1 MKIGIT
7 FDLRQEYLLL
17 GYSLEDTVEL
27 DREDTVDAIEEILR
41 GLGFQTDRIGNV
53 RRLVERLA
61 SGDRWDLVFNIA
73 EGLLGFGR
81 EAQVPALLEAYGIPC
96 TFSDSLVCAVA
107 LHKGLTNQVVRG
119 HGIPTADFQIVSSE
133 EELFNVNLPFPL
145 FLKPVA
151 EGTSK
156 GVSATNRVEHQAQLL
171 DVGRRLLYTYRQ
183 PVLVETYLPG
193 REFTVGLIGTG
204 PKARAIGAMEVVLLD
219 RAEQGAYSYDNKAY
233 YEDRVEYRLGGADD
247 PEVAEALDVAVRAW
261 RALGCRD
268 AGRVDLRSGADG
280 HPRFLEVN
288 PLAGMN
294 PDISDLPILCRLAG
308 VPYRDLI
315 AGIVQSA
322 LERVPDTAGRGLALH
337 APALA
342 LPASDP
348 LPSQGDLFPTPTPAS
363 AYRGRQR
370 PKVLFLHERIETG
383 APADR
388 QDLRHEMDYLAGILR
403 NLGYDVATHPISLDL
418 RSVSRAVQR
427 IRPDVVF
434 NLAETVDGQGR
445 LVHLAPAIL
454 DRLGVPYT
462 GNGTEAMFLTS
473 NKLVAKEV
481 MRQAGIPTPRAA
493 TLEQVFHGDVDLSV
507 PCIIKSVWE
516 EASVGLDEDSVIR
529 DRERLKDELLRRL
542 PELGGAGFVEEYV
555 DGREFNL
562 SLLSAPGGPR
572 VLPVAEMRFEDW
584 PEGKDRV
591 VGYRA
596 KWDPDSFE
604 YGHTVR
610 SFTIQAADEPLVRR
624 LVTIALRCWERFG
637 LRGYARVDF
646 RVSPDGS
653 PTVLEINANPC
664 LSPDGGFMAAAHEAL
679 LSPEQVLTLILGDL
693 NRPRPSAAIPITSS
707 RMRRRNVLST
717 GPGASSATRSQILQ
731 GRKPRSL

>member
-1 MKIGIT
+1 MKVGIT

-27 DREDTVDAIEEILR
+27 DREDTVDGIEEVLR
-41 GLGFQTDRIGNV
+41 DLGFQTDRIGNV

-73 EGLLGFGR
+73 EGMRGFGR

-96 TFSDSLVCAVA
+96 TFSDSLVCALA
-107 LHKGLTNQVVRG
+107 LHKGLTNQVVRA
-119 HGIPTADFQIVSSE
+119 HGIPTADFWLVSSE
-133 EELFNVNLPFPL
+133 EELFNLDRPFPL

-156 GVSATNRVEHQAQLL
+156 GVSARNLVNSKTELIE
-171 DVGRRLLYTYRQ
+171 VGRHLLYSYRQ

-219 RAEQGAYSYDNKAY
+219 RAEPGVYSYYNKAY
-233 YEDRVEYRLGGADD
+233 YEDRVEYRLGDLAD
-247 PEVAEALDVAVRAW
+247 PEVAEAVDVAMRAW
-261 RALGCRD
+261 RVLGCRD

-288 PLAGMN
+288 PLAGLN
-294 PDISDLPILCRLAG
+294 PEVSDLSILCRLAG
-308 VPYRDLI
+308 VSYRDLI
-315 AGIVQSA
+315 AAIVQSA
-322 LERVPDTAGRGLALH
+322 LERVPGAGITSPAIQV
-337 APALA
+337 PALSPSDSHA
-342 LPASDP
+342 QGELFTQVPA
-348 LPSQGDLFPTPTPAS
+348 PAS

-370 PKVLFLHERIETG
+370 PKVLLLHERIEPN
-383 APADR
+383 APPDR
-388 QDLRHEMDYLAGILR
+388 QDLRNEMDFLGGILR
-403 NLGYDVATHPISLDL
+403 NLGYDVTTHAITLDL
-418 RSVSRAVQR
+418 RSVVRAVQR

-445 LVHLAPAIL
+445 LVHLAPAVL

-473 NKLVAKEV
+473 NKMVAKEV
-481 MRQAGIPTPRAA
+481 MRQSGIPTPRAA
-493 TLEQVFHGDVDLSV
+493 SLEQVVRGDVDISV

-529 DRERLKDELLRRL
+529 DRSRLPDELLQRL
-542 PELGGAGFVEEYV
+542 PQLGGCGFVEEYV
-555 DGREFNL
+555 EGREFNV

-584 PEGKDRV
+584 PEGKERV

-604 YGHTVR
+604 YAHTVR
-610 SFTIQAADEPLVRR
+610 SFAVAAADEPLIRR

-646 RVSPDGS
+646 RVAPDGS
-653 PTVLEINANPC
+653 PYVLEINANPC
-664 LSPDGGFMAAAHEAL
+664 LSPDGGFMAAAQEAL
-679 LSPEQVLTLILGDL
+679 LSPEQVLTLILADL
-693 NRPRPSAAIPITSS
+693 NRPRPSLAIPITSP
-707 RMRRRNVLST
+707 RMRSAKRTV
-717 GPGASSATRSQILQ
+717 GAGLYSAVRTQILQ

>member
-27 DREDTVDAIEEILR
+27 DREDTVDAIEEVLR
-41 GLGFQTDRIGNV
+41 DLGFQTDRIGNV
-53 RRLVERLA
+53 RRLVDRLA
-61 SGDRWDLVFNIA
+61 GGDRWDLVFNIA
-73 EGLLGFGR
+73 EGVRGFGR

-96 TFSDSLVCAVA
+96 TFSDSVVCALA

-119 HGIPTADFQIVSSE
+119 HGIPTADFRVISSE
-133 EELFNVNLPFPL
+133 EELFEVNLPFPL

-156 GVSATNRVEHQAQLL
+156 GVSGTNRVEDRARLL

-193 REFTVGLIGTG
+193 REFTVGLVGTG
-204 PKARAIGAMEVVLLD
+204 AKARAIGAMEVVLLD
-219 RAEQGAYSYDNKAY
+219 RAEPGAYSYDNKAY
-233 YEDRVEYRLGGADD
+233 YEDRVEYRLGSPDD
-247 PEVAEALDVAVRAW
+247 PEVAEVLDVALRAW

-268 AGRVDLRSGADG
+268 AGRVDLRSGVDG

-308 VPYRDLI
+308 VTYRDLI

-322 LERVPDTAGRGLALH
+322 LERVPEAVPRGIALQAPTLGGTALE
-337 APALA
+337 P
-342 LPASDP
+342 PTK
-348 LPSQGDLFPTPTPAS
+348 QGDLFPTPAPAS
-363 AYRGRQR
+363 SYRGRQR
-370 PKVLFLHERIETG
+370 PKVLILHERIETG

-388 QDLRHEMDYLAGILR
+388 QDLRREMDYLANILR
-403 NLGYDVATHPISLDL
+403 NLGYDVASHPVSLDL
-418 RSVSRAVQR
+418 RSVGRAVAR

-445 LVHLAPAIL
+445 LVYLAPAIL

-473 NKLVAKEV
+473 NKLVAKEI
-481 MRQAGIPTPRAA
+481 MRQAGVPTPRAA
-493 TLEQVFHGDVDLSV
+493 TLEQVLRGEVDLPL

-516 EASVGLDEDSVIR
+516 EASVGLDEGSVIR

-542 PELGGAGFVEEYV
+542 PELGGSGFVEEYV

-610 SFTIQAADEPLVRR
+610 SFAIAPADEALARR
-624 LVTIALRCWERFG
+624 LVTLAMRCWERFG

-646 RVSPDGS
+646 RVTPDGS
-653 PTVLEINANPC
+653 PMVLEVNANPC
-664 LSPDGGFMAAAHEAL
+664 LSPDGGFMAAAAEAL

-693 NRPRPSAAIPITSS
+693 NHPRPSAAIPITSL
-707 RMRRRNVLST
+707 RVRCRAT
-717 GPGASSATRSQILQ
+717 GATGLSSAARGQFLQ

>member
-1 MKIGIT
+1 MKVGIT
-7 FDLRQEYLLL
+7 YDLRQEYLLL
-17 GYSLEDTVEL
+17 GYSLEDTVEM
-27 DREDTVDAIEEILR
+27 DREDTVDAIEEVLR
-41 GLGFQTDRIGNV
+41 DLGFQTDRIGNV

-73 EGLLGFGR
+73 EGMRGYGR

-96 TFSDSLVCAVA
+96 TFSDSLVCALA

-119 HGIPTADFQIVSSE
+119 HGVPTADFRVVSSE
-133 EELFNVNLPFPL
+133 QELFDVDLPFPL

-156 GVSATNRVEHQAQLL
+156 GVAATNRVEDRAALL
-171 DVGRRLLYTYRQ
+171 EVGRRLLYTYRQ

-193 REFTVGLIGTG
+193 REFTVGLLGTG
-204 PKARAIGAMEVVLLD
+204 PKARAIGAMEVVLLE
-219 RAEQGAYSYDNKAY
+219 RAEPGAYSYENKVY
-233 YEDRVEYRLGGADD
+233 YEDRVEYRLGDPSD
-247 PEVAEALDVAVRAW
+247 PEVAEALDVALRAW

-268 AGRVDLRSGADG
+268 AGRVDLRSDAEG

-294 PDISDLPILCRLAG
+294 PEISDLPILCRLAG
-308 VPYRDLI
+308 LTYRDLI
-315 AGIVQSA
+315 AGIVRSA
-322 LERVPDTAGRGLALH
+322 LERVPEAAWRMPAIEV
-337 APALA
+337 PALGVPG
-342 LPASDP
+342 LEPEGI
-348 LPSQGDLFPTPTPAS
+348 QGDLFPQTPALSS

-370 PKVLFLHERIETG
+370 PRVLFLHERIESG

-388 QDLRHEMDYLAGILR
+388 QDLRNEMEFLAGVLR
-403 NLGYDVATHPISLDL
+403 NLGYDVTAHPISLDL
-418 RSVSRAVQR
+418 RSVSRAVNR

-493 TLEQVFHGDVDLSV
+493 TLEQVLHGEVDLTL

-529 DRERLKDELLRRL
+529 DRSRLKDELLRRL
-542 PELGGAGFVEEYV
+542 PELGGSGFVEEYV
-555 DGREFNL
+555 EGREFNL
-562 SLLSAPGGPR
+562 SLLAGPGGPR
-572 VLPVAEMRFEDW
+572 VLPVAEMCFEDW
-584 PEGKDRV
+584 PEGKERV

-604 YGHTVR
+604 YEHTVR
-610 SFTIQAADEPLVRR
+610 SFRLAPSDEPLVRR

-646 RVSPDGS
+646 RVAQDGS
-653 PTVLEINANPC
+653 PFVLEVNANPC
-664 LSPDGGFMAAAHEAL
+664 LSPDGGFMAAAREAL
-679 LSPEQVLTLILGDL
+679 LTPEQVLTAILSDL
-693 NRPRPSAAIPITSS
+693 NRPRPSAAIPITSR
-707 RMRRRNVLST
+707 RMRRAGAVGDL
-717 GPGASSATRSQILQ
+717 GASQAVRSQILQ

>member
-1 MKIGIT
+1 MKVGIT

-27 DREDTVDAIEEILR
+27 DRDDTVDAIEGVLR
-41 GLGFQTDRIGNV
+41 GLGFQVDRIGNV

-73 EGLLGFGR
+73 EGLKGFGR

-96 TFSDSLVCAVA
+96 TFSDSLVCALA

-119 HGIPTADFQIVSSE
+119 DGIPTADFRIVSSE
-133 EELFNVNLPFPL
+133 EELFDVNLPFPL

-156 GVSATNRVEHQAQLL
+156 GVSARNRVEDPAQLL
-171 DVGRRLLYTYRQ
+171 EVGRRLLYTYRQ

-233 YEDRVEYRLGGADD
+233 YEDRVEYRLGDPSD

-288 PLAGMN
+288 PLAGLN

-322 LERVPDTAGRGLALH
+322 LDRVPDTAARGIVLPV
-337 APALA
+337 PAIG
-342 LPASDP
+342 LPGSDP
-348 LPSQGDLFPTPTPAS
+348 LARQGDLFLTPTPAS
-363 AYRGRQR
+363 AYRGRPR
-370 PKVLFLHERIETG
+370 PKVLFLHERIEHG

-388 QDLRHEMDYLAGILR
+388 QDLRNEMEYLAGILR

-445 LVHLAPAIL
+445 LVHFAPAIL

-493 TLEQVFHGDVDLSV
+493 TLEQVLHGDVDLSL

-572 VLPVAEMRFEDW
+572 VLPVAEMRFVDW
-584 PEGKDRV
+584 PEGKERV

-610 SFTIQAADEPLVRR
+610 SFAIEAADEPLVRR
-624 LVTIALRCWERFG
+624 LVMIALRCWERFG

-664 LSPDGGFMAAAHEAL
+664 LSPDGGFMAAAREAL
-679 LSPEQVLTLILGDL
+679 LSPEQVLTLILADL

-707 RMRRRNVLST
+707 RMRRTSALST
-717 GPGASSATRSQILQ
+717 ASSATRSQILQ